1 MCYKVVSGQNPGIRA
16 LRCDTPLPLA
26 TKGPAHDSRLSRAK
40 TAVSIPSTRIDRC
53 YHGRMCISSVC
64 RESMSWGWL
73 SDLECRRYRRTD
85 HERGKRQRKSGHK
98 PDWRGYE
105 KY

>member
-1 MCYKVVSGQNPGIRA
+1 
-16 LRCDTPLPLA
+16 
-26 TKGPAHDSRLSRAK
+26 
-40 TAVSIPSTRIDRC
+40 
-53 YHGRMCISSVC
+53 
-64 RESMSWGWL
+64 MSWGWL